1 MYASCMAHDFTTTL
15 NQIGRM
21 NVLAISGGRVARRG
35 ETLVLPVG
43 AGYSVEVDLDE
54 GSDTYTVRRMFRR
67 GSKAFPKG
75 EQTYV
80 YCDEVGE
87 VAYRASSF
95 RSYEFG
101 DAS

>member
-1 MYASCMAHDFTTTL
+1 MDITTTL

-21 NVLAISGGRVARRG
+21 NLLAISGGRHRVEG
-35 ETLVLPVG
+35 HTLVLPVG
-43 AGYSVEVDLDE
+43 AGYYVEVSLDVA
-54 GSDTYTVRRMFRR
+54 SDTYTVRRVFCR
-67 GSKAFPKG
+67 GGKTFVKG

-80 YCDEVGE
+80 YCDELGE

-101 DAS
+101 DVRV

>member
-1 MYASCMAHDFTTTL
+1 MDTTTTL

-21 NVLAISGGRVARRG
+21 NLLAISGGRWSLVSG
-35 ETLVLPVG
+35 TLVLPVG

-67 GSKAFPKG
+67 GGKAFPKG

-95 RSYEFG
+95 RSYAFG
-101 DAS
+101 DAA

>member
-1 MYASCMAHDFTTTL
+1 MMAHDFTTTL
-15 NQIGRM
+15 AQIGR
-21 NVLAISGGRVARRG
+21 VTVFAISGGRVRSEG

-43 AGYSVEVDLDE
+43 SGYSVEIDLDE

-67 GSKAFPKG
+67 GGKAFPKG

-87 VAYRASSF
+87 VAYRASCYHHDF
-95 RSYEFG
+95 EPFKA
-101 DAS
+101 AS

>member
-1 MYASCMAHDFTTTL
+1 MDATTTL

-21 NVLAISGGRVARRG
+21 NVLAISGGRSRMEG
-35 ETLVLPVG
+35 DTLVLPVG
-43 AGYSVEVDLDE
+43 AGYSVEIDLDL

-67 GSKAFPKG
+67 GDKAFPKG
-75 EQTYV
+75 EQSYV

-101 DAS
+101 ES